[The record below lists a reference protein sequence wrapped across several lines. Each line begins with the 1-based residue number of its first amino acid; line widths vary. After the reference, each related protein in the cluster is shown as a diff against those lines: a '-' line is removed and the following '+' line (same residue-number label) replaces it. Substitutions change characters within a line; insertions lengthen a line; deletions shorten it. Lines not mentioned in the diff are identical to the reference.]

1 MSTDD
6 QCTKWHRNIAENFNR
21 LSRVHQRYRQQ
32 TDDRR
37 TDGRTTRY
45 SEFTFAN
52 SANGCGIMFVNKLM
66 TSDLTGFAVSV
77 SVKDSSCYCWIIYKF
92 SNFLKTQYL
101 SVVIFTYILSVK

>member
-1 MSTDD
+1 
-6 QCTKWHRNIAENFNR
+6 
-21 LSRVHQRYRQQ
+21 
-32 TDDRR
+32 
-37 TDGRTTRY
+37 
-45 SEFTFAN
+45 
-52 SANGCGIMFVNKLM
+52 MFVNKLM